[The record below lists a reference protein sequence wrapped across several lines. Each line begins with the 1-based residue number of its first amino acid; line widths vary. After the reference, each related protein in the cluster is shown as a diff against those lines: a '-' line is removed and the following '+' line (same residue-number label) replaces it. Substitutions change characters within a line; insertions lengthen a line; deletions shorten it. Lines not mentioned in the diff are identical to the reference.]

1 MQSASASSDD
11 YRPPAGP
18 TAGAVGNHTTARRT
32 VLRVENLCTY
42 IASDGGVVRAV
53 DDVSFELYEGEVLGI
68 VGESGSGKSV
78 SCRTIVGLMPSPPA
92 RMSGAV
98 YYSAYGDRNLLH
110 LGAGEMQRLRGAH
123 LSMIFQDP
131 MSSLNPV
138 VRIGDQIAEAVGA
151 HARDSSATQ
160 KKARVLELMK
170 LVGIPGGERRLRDY
184 PHQFSGGMRQRVL
197 IAIALASHP
206 RILFADE
213 PTTALD
219 VTIQDQILSLLL
231 SLQRDLGM
239 SVVLVS
245 HDLGVI
251 AQTCDRVAVMYA
263 GQIVEM
269 GDVGTV
275 LTKPRHPYT
284 AGLLRSL
291 PGDTPSRYL
300 QPIGG
305 APPRLVD
312 IPAGCRFAPR
322 CPLAVDACRSW
333 ATELLEV
340 GDDHQVRCW
349 RHNELHD
356 DRATSDG
363 APA

>member
-1 MQSASASSDD
+1 MQSASPSPNDHPQVNAAP
-11 YRPPAGP
+11 PPA
-18 TAGAVGNHTTARRT
+18 ADHGAARRT

-42 IASDGGVVRAV
+42 ISSDGGVVRAV
-53 DDVSFELYEGEVLGI
+53 DDVSFTLYEGDVLGI

-78 SCRTIVGLMPSPPA
+78 TCRTIVGLMPSPPA

-98 YYSAYGDRNLLH
+98 YYAPYGDRNLLH
-110 LGAGEMQRLRGAH
+110 LGAGELQRLRGAH

-138 VRIGDQIAEAVGA
+138 LRVGDQIAEAIGA
-151 HARDSSATQ
+151 HARGSSAAE

-170 LVGIPGGERRLRDY
+170 LVGIPSAERRQHDY

-206 RILFADE
+206 RVLFADE

-251 AQTCDRVAVMYA
+251 AETCDRVAVMYA

-269 GDVGTV
+269 GDVETV
-275 LTKPRHPYT
+275 MTRPRHPYT

-291 PGDTPSRYL
+291 PDDTPSRYL

-305 APPRLVD
+305 APPRLID
-312 IPAGCRFAPR
+312 IPSGCRFAPR

-333 ATELLEV
+333 TTELLEV
-340 GDDHQVRCW
+340 GDEHQVRCW
-349 RHNELHD
+349 RHAELHD
-356 DRATSDG
+356 EG
-363 APA
+363 AIANDAPT